1 MKMTKVIY
9 DKHQNESILTNE
21 DVAFFKKALLEQ
33 KVKIL
38 NNLNMT
44 ADSMDSFSKNS
55 PKDEGD
61 NASMAL
67 DQSFSNVILTKQA
80 KNLIEIDD
88 ALERVAD
95 DSYGVCDSC
104 GEAINIERLKIKTFA
119 KYCISCRE
127 DMEKSRFVS

>member
-1 MKMTKVIY
+1 MTKVIY

-61 NASMAL
+61 HASMAL